1 MDEKGKESDVR
12 PGTKLKVT
20 AAELEFPGGK
30 WNLAFQFQPPQHVT
44 FEGTGMKFSVN
55 SFTKENWQIGFVR
68 PDGFDVWRG
77 KKKLAARAKKQ
88 PVDVHVKAGDGRAIQ
103 SAIDKAAEAGG
114 GTVHL
119 AAGRYPVSASI
130 HLRNNVRLVGE
141 AGKTVLAMTPAKT
154 RVRLAKDGKRFVRQ
168 IKLADSSNYKVGDG
182 VTIFDK
188 KNATGFMVTTATLAK
203 DLGSGAFALDTYLR
217 FDYDVSRDATI
228 RSAFPIVTG
237 WKVNDVAVE
246 NLIVEGNRKQ
256 GHTEYIGG
264 CRGGGIYFHECRNVL
279 VRGCTVRHYN
289 GDGISF
295 QWNSENVTVE
305 GCTVED
311 NSGIGIHPG
320 SDSHDSLVRRN
331 IVRRNGNCGLFI
343 CAVVKRCRFE
353 DNRFVENSG
362 SGVSIGSRSTD
373 NAIVGNRI
381 IANAKSGIEFRE
393 EQVDAGAHRN
403 RFERNVV
410 LNNGSSDEGERAA
423 VGIRWHHHDLVFRQ
437 NTIGHEK
444 PADERHAGILVS
456 RHAKGFKAADNQFRH
471 VETDFVRQKE

>member
-1 MDEKGKESDVR
+1 M
-12 PGTKLKVT
+12 
-20 AAELEFPGGK
+20 
-30 WNLAFQFQPPQHVT
+30 
-44 FEGTGMKFSVN
+44 
-55 SFTKENWQIGFVR
+55 
-68 PDGFDVWRG
+68 
-77 KKKLAARAKKQ
+77 
-88 PVDVHVKAGDGRAIQ
+88 
-103 SAIDKAAEAGG
+103 
-114 GTVHL
+114 
-119 AAGRYPVSASI
+119 
-130 HLRNNVRLVGE
+130 
-141 AGKTVLAMTPAKT
+141 
-154 RVRLAKDGKRFVRQ
+154 
-168 IKLADSSNYKVGDG
+168 
-182 VTIFDK
+182 
-188 KNATGFMVTTATLAK
+188 AK

-217 FDYDVSRDATI
+217 FDYDVNRDATV

-256 GHTEYIGG
+256 SHTEHIGG

-279 VRGCTVRHYN
+279 VRGCTVRNYN

-295 QWNSENVTVE
+295 QWNSKNVTVE
-305 GCTVED
+305 DCTVED

-362 SGVSIGSRSTD
+362 PGVSIGSRSTY
-373 NAIVGNRI
+373 NALVGNRI

-393 EQVDAGAHRN
+393 EQVDSGAHRN
-403 RFERNVV
+403 RFARNVV

-423 VGIRWHHHDLVFRQ
+423 VVIRGHHHDLVFRQ

-444 PADERHAGILVS
+444 PADERRFGIL
-456 RHAKGFKAADNQFRH
+456 AGADRKSTRLNSSH
-471 VETDFVRQKE
+471 W